1 MPDIVQSR
9 QPNCGVVRQDGN
21 TNEVAIELRVSL
33 PPLGIVTLSKV
44 QSDTVF
50 HLLHSTD
57 LASNLKGKD
66 CLPCSSLS
74 SLDETFCH
82 HSEVSP

>member
-50 HLLHSTD
+50 HLLH
-57 LASNLKGKD
+57 
-66 CLPCSSLS
+66 PF
-74 SLDETFCH
+74 E
-82 HSEVSP
+82 